1 MFFLHWIQILVPM
14 VRQKKK
20 KKKTAVAV
28 KKCETEDICLFIP
41 VKTSIFLFT
50 SVVCPE

>member
-1 MFFLHWIQILVPM
+1 MVFLHWIQILVPM
-14 VRQKKK
+14 VRQKK

-41 VKTSIFLFT
+41 VKTNIFLFT